1 MIDYDVNALDAI
13 IERYSKRI
21 EEVRKSEIY
30 KWEAAYCFQQHWNHD
45 AADFAAMLES
55 SFPGSSN
62 LIAGPSWFP
71 VGMLKIFAKN
81 DPKAVRSAMLA
92 LLDEG
97 QLLKDR
103 MAAFANRAEEWLK
116 VENDKRAK
124 KGTPPAKNHFQD
136 TRSMSVYLAFANPE
150 QNYLYKTEMY
160 RTFAKAVGLDVP
172 GNKFDKIIAYKA
184 LCDAILQHLEANWN
198 ELIAHSDELLPPE
211 FQDADPAHHMLV
223 QDIVYYAVAYMP
235 EEQKE
240 AGAPEG
246 EGELEVASGEQSIWM
261 YAPGRGASA
270 WEECVEQDI
279 MVLGWD
285 EIGDLAQYP
294 TREAI
299 SDALKEALPDESS
312 MVMSSLACWQ
322 FQNMIKPGDVV
333 YAKRGLYAIV
343 GKGIVKSTPRYEPE
357 REEYTQVRDVEWVA
371 VGDWDIREAAIPMGN
386 GETMK
391 TLPMKTLTEWTMYPD
406 AVEAVEKLIA
416 GSAVADAVKAS
427 DCRYWWLC
435 ASPKIWSFSDIA
447 IGDEQSYTLFNEKGN
462 PRRIQKNFLAAAP
475 GDVIVGYEATPM
487 KKVVAICEV
496 SRPHDDER
504 MYFKKVRDLKEPISF
519 REIKADDVLSRTEF
533 MRNPNGSFFA
543 LTEGE
548 YARLEEYFEE
558 EASPVEN
565 KPDPYGDEAFLEDV
579 FIDAEGLE
587 ELKGLLKRKKNVILQ
602 GAPGTGKTFA
612 AKRLAWAIMGCKD
625 PSRIQQ
631 VQFHQSTTYDDFVYG
646 YRPNAEGGFEPVPGT
661 FVEFCRKASSRP
673 GEDFFFIIDEIN
685 RANISKVFGELLM
698 LIEAD
703 HRGESVML
711 PVSGER
717 FSVPANVYVIGMM
730 NTADRGLALI
740 DYALRRRFAF
750 FEMEPA
756 LKHERFA
763 EQAAVSGEKMTSLVY
778 AVVKL
783 NDAIENETSLGRG
796 FRIGHSYFCPDAD
809 GNPVDPA
816 SVVKYELAPLVE
828 EYWFD
833 DEKRAQ
839 EEIGKL
845 KAAAE

>member
-1 MIDYDVNALDAI
+1 MINYDVAALHAI

-21 EEVRKSEIY
+21 EEVRKNEIY
-30 KWEAAYCFQQHWNHD
+30 KWEASYRFQQHWNPD

-55 SFPGSSN
+55 SFPMSSN

-81 DPKAVRSAMLA
+81 DPKAVRAAMLS
-92 LLDEG
+92 LLDEKKP
-97 QLLKDR
+97 LRDR
-103 MAAFANRAEEWLK
+103 MVAFANQAGEWLK
-116 VENDKRAK
+116 AENAKRAE
-124 KGTPPAKNHFQD
+124 KGEQPAKNHFQD
-136 TRSMSVYLAFANPE
+136 TRAMSVYLAFANPAH
-150 QNYLYKTEMY
+150 NYLYKTEMY
-160 RTFAKAVGLDVP
+160 RNFAKAVGIEVP
-172 GNKFDKIIAYKA
+172 GNKFDKVIAYKE
-184 LCDAILQHLEANWN
+184 LCDGILKHIEDEWP
-198 ELIAHSDELLPPE
+198 ELIAQSDTLLPPE
-211 FQDADPAHHMLV
+211 FQDADPARHMLV

-235 EEQKE
+235 SEKPP
-240 AGAPEG
+240 ADSDGAPR
-246 EGELEVASGEQSIWM
+246 IWM
-261 YAPGRGASA
+261 YAPGHGASA
-270 WEECVEQDI
+270 WEECVEQGI

-285 EIGDLAQYP
+285 EIGDYAQYP

-299 SDALKEALPDESS
+299 TDALKKANEDESS

-322 FQNMIKPGDVV
+322 FQHDMQPGDVV
-333 YAKRGLYAIV
+333 YAKRGMYAIV
-343 GKGIVKSTPRYEPE
+343 GKGIVKSEPRYEPE
-357 REEYTQVRDVEWVA
+357 RKSYTQVRDVEWVA
-371 VGDWDIREAAIPMGN
+371 IGDWDIRAAAIPMGD

-391 TLPMKTLTEWTMYPD
+391 TLPMKTLTEWTMYPE
-406 AVEAVEKLIA
+406 AVEAVERLISGTA
-416 GSAVADAVKAS
+416 LPSDEGAS
-427 DCRYWWLC
+427 DCRYWWLS

-475 GDVIVGYEATPM
+475 GDVIVGYEATPV

-496 SRPHDDER
+496 SRPHDDGR
-504 MYFKKVRDLKEPISF
+504 MYFKKVRDLKEPVTF
-519 REIKADDVLSRTEF
+519 KQIKSDDVLSRTEF

-543 LTEGE
+543 LTEDE
-548 YARLEEYFEE
+548 YVRLEEYLEE
-558 EASPVEN
+558 EGSPVEN
-565 KPDPYGDEAFLEDV
+565 KPDPYDDDAFLEDV
-579 FIDAEGLE
+579 FMDADGLE
-587 ELKGLLKRKKNVILQ
+587 ELKSLLKRKKNVILQ

-625 PSRIQQ
+625 ASRIQQ

-646 YRPNAEGGFEPVPGT
+646 YRPNADGGFETVPGT
-661 FVEFCRKASSRP
+661 FVEFCKRAAAQPDK
-673 GEDFFFIIDEIN
+673 EHFFIIDEIN

-703 HRGESVML
+703 HRGESVVL

-717 FSVPANVYVIGMM
+717 FSVPTNVYVIGMM

-756 LKHERFA
+756 LKNERFE
-763 EQAAVSGEKMTSLVY
+763 EQAAISGEKMTSLVY

-783 NDAIENETSLGRG
+783 NDAIEGEASLGRG

-833 DEKRAQ
+833 DEKRAR

-845 KAAAE
+845 KAAVE